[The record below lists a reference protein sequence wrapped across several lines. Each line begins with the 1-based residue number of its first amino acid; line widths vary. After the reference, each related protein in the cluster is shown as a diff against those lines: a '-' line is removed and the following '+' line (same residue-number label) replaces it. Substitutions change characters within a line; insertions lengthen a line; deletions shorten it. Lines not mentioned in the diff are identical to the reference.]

1 MRKYIPLI
9 PALFIIIYS
18 LVVFF
23 DMGVG
28 NYISVVIIN
37 TCISLH
43 GFKLF
48 FTLAPFLSNKDYEY
62 TFEGNEKLL
71 IPLDEWVYRMA
82 MLLTVI
88 GVIILYI
95 TSQWVIIPFFVFWC
109 FWQGLARGVIL
120 SAVKAASQ

>member
-37 TCISLH
+37 TCISLQ

-82 MLLTVI
+82 ILLTAI

-95 TSQWVIIPFFVFWC
+95 TSQWVIVPFFVFWC

-120 SAVKAASQ
+120 SAVKAKSK

>member
-18 LVVFF
+18 LIIFF
-23 DMGVG
+23 DTGVG

-37 TCISLH
+37 TCVSLH

-62 TFEGNEKLL
+62 TFEGAEKLL
-71 IPLDEWVYRMA
+71 IPLDEWIYRMA
-82 MLLTVI
+82 ILLTAI
-88 GVIILYI
+88 GVIILII
-95 TSQWVIIPFFVFWC
+95 TSQWVVVPFFIFWC
-109 FWQGLARGVIL
+109 FWQGLARGVLL
-120 SAVKAASQ
+120 SAAKAASH

>member
-48 FTLAPFLSNKDYEY
+48 FSLAPFLSNKDYEY

-71 IPLDEWVYRMA
+71 IPLDESVYRMA
-82 MLLTVI
+82 ILLTVI
-88 GVIILYI
+88 GVIILYM
-95 TSQWVIIPFFVFWC
+95 TSQWVIVPFFVFWC

>member
-23 DMGVG
+23 NMGVG

-82 MLLTVI
+82 ILLTVI
-88 GVIILYI
+88 GVIVLYI
-95 TSQWVIIPFFVFWC
+95 TSQWVIVPFFVFWC

-120 SAVKAASQ
+120 SAVKAAGQ